1 MSSYENWYG
10 YCKSLS
16 DMQISNVFIQES
28 KRVTTT
34 ISDAVKVDSEAAVS
48 ACRVI
53 AAERGLTL

>member
-1 MSSYENWYG
+1 
-10 YCKSLS
+10 LS